1 MGKYFIGKGVQLLTE
16 ETENKIRI
24 YKLGLLQPEFGHM
37 PCISGNAFTF
47 LLAEEGEIQCQIN
60 QEKVDLEAGEALF
73 INAGQSY
80 RLVRSEKESSSFYII
95 EVAGEYLAAG
105 DESLQNKYISPVAEA
120 ESFAYCRFMPSAEED
135 TDEDILLQA
144 LLAAAQTA
152 EGRDMAYELDM
163 KSWLFT
169 AWGSLYKKFAQPR
182 PECKNAVI
190 RERVKLNR
198 MTGYLTEHCNEKLTL
213 SAMAEACQVS
223 TGDFCRFF
231 KKHMEMT
238 PFEYL
243 QKCRIW
249 NSMDAVLEKIIQRS
263 QSFSEGHCDHDPSD
277 SIGQFDPS
285 GKDGENICHRS
296 KCHDPSAQKDTG
308 KKSIKEQSKG
318 SAWNVPAIE
327 EKKITTYNAKKR
339 NIFI

>member
-1 MGKYFIGKGVQLLTE
+1 MGNYFIGKGVQLLTE
-16 ETENKIRI
+16 ESENKIRI
-24 YKLGLLQPEFGHM
+24 RKLELLQPEFGHM
-37 PCISGNAFTF
+37 PCMSGDVFTF
-47 LLAEEGEIQCQIN
+47 LLAEEGEMQGQVN

-80 RLVRSEKESSSFYII
+80 RLVRSENESCSFYII

-105 DESLQNKYISPVAEA
+105 DESLKSKYIAPVAEA
-120 ESFAYCRFMPSAEED
+120 EAFSYCRFMPSAEED

-169 AWGSLYKKFAQPR
+169 AWGSLYKKFVQLA

-190 RERVKLNR
+190 RERAKLNR
-198 MTGYLTEHCNEKLTL
+198 MTGYLTEHCNEKMTL
-213 SAMAEACQVS
+213 AAMAEACQVS

-249 NSMDAVLEKIIQRS
+249 NSMDAVLEKTASMGNIAVENGFAGAS
-263 QSFSEGHCDHDPSD
+263 YFSETFRKEMGCSPADYRKWYRGLSEECPVAWT
-277 SIGQFDPS
+277 
-285 GKDGENICHRS
+285 ES
-296 KCHDPSAQKDTG
+296 KEESAQTAK
-308 KKSIKEQSKG
+308 
-318 SAWNVPAIE
+318 
-327 EKKITTYNAKKR
+327 NAKKGKSGKHVPSYLL
-339 NIFI
+339 

>member
-1 MGKYFIGKGVQLLTE
+1 MSDK
-16 ETENKIRI
+16 
-24 YKLGLLQPEFGHM
+24 
-37 PCISGNAFTF
+37 SG
-47 LLAEEGEIQCQIN
+47 
-60 QEKVDLEAGEALF
+60 KVDLEAGEALF

-243 QKCRIW
+243 QKCRIGTVW
-249 NSMDAVLEKIIQRS
+249 MQFWRRLLPWEILQWKMVLQEQAIFQRLSEKRWAVLLQIIGNGTVTCQM
-263 QSFSEGHCDHDPSD
+263 
-277 SIGQFDPS
+277 
-285 GKDGENICHRS
+285 
-296 KCHDPSAQKDTG
+296 
-308 KKSIKEQSKG
+308 
-318 SAWNVPAIE
+318 NV
-327 EKKITTYNAKKR
+327 R
-339 NIFI
+339 

>member
-1 MGKYFIGKGVQLLTE
+1 M
-16 ETENKIRI
+16 
-24 YKLGLLQPEFGHM
+24 
-37 PCISGNAFTF
+37 
-47 LLAEEGEIQCQIN
+47 
-60 QEKVDLEAGEALF
+60 
-73 INAGQSY
+73 
-80 RLVRSEKESSSFYII
+80 
-95 EVAGEYLAAG
+95 AGEYLAAG

-135 TDEDILLQA
+135 TDEDILRQA

-190 RERVKLNR
+190 RERLKLNR

-249 NSMDAVLEKIIQRS
+249 NSMDAVLEKTASMGDIAVENGFAGAS
-263 QSFSEGHCDHDPSD
+263 YFSETFRKEMGCSPADYRKWYRGLSD
-277 SIGQFDPS
+277 ECPIITGENKEESAKVSKKDKKGKS
-285 GKDGENICHRS
+285 GK
-296 KCHDPSAQKDTG
+296 
-308 KKSIKEQSKG
+308 
-318 SAWNVPAIE
+318 NVPS
-327 EKKITTYNAKKR
+327 YLL
-339 NIFI
+339 

>member
-1 MGKYFIGKGVQLLTE
+1 MLLLINRMTVASYYKPKKRGTLWENIFIGKGVQLLTE

-47 LLAEEGEIQCQIN
+47 SIGRRRRN
-60 QEKVDLEAGEALF
+60 TVSDKSGKVDLEAGEALF

-152 EGRDMAYELDM
+152 EGRDMAYD
-163 KSWLFT
+163 W
-169 AWGSLYKKFAQPR
+169 
-182 PECKNAVI
+182 I
-190 RERVKLNR
+190 
-198 MTGYLTEHCNEKLTL
+198 
-213 SAMAEACQVS
+213 
-223 TGDFCRFF
+223 
-231 KKHMEMT
+231 
-238 PFEYL
+238 
-243 QKCRIW
+243 
-249 NSMDAVLEKIIQRS
+249 
-263 QSFSEGHCDHDPSD
+263 
-277 SIGQFDPS
+277 
-285 GKDGENICHRS
+285 
-296 KCHDPSAQKDTG
+296 
-308 KKSIKEQSKG
+308 
-318 SAWNVPAIE
+318 
-327 EKKITTYNAKKR
+327 
-339 NIFI
+339 

>member
-1 MGKYFIGKGVQLLTE
+1 MGKYFMGKGVKLLTE

-190 RERVKLNR
+190 RERLKLNR

-223 TGDFCRFF
+223 TGDDSIRIFAEMQNLEQYGCSSGEDCFHGRYCSGKWFCRSKLFF
-231 KKHMEMT
+231 RDFPKRDGLFSCRLSEM
-238 PFEYL
+238 
-243 QKCRIW
+243 
-249 NSMDAVLEKIIQRS
+249 
-263 QSFSEGHCDHDPSD
+263 
-277 SIGQFDPS
+277 
-285 GKDGENICHRS
+285 
-296 KCHDPSAQKDTG
+296 
-308 KKSIKEQSKG
+308 
-318 SAWNVPAIE
+318 VPWPV
-327 EKKITTYNAKKR
+327 R
-339 NIFI
+339 

>member
-169 AWGSLYKKFAQPR
+169 AWGSLYKKFALPR

-198 MTGYLTEHCNEKLTL
+198 MTGYLTEHYNEKLTL

-249 NSMDAVLEKIIQRS
+249 NSMDAVLEKTASMGDIAVENGFAGAS
-263 QSFSEGHCDHDPSD
+263 YFSETFRKEMGCSPADYRKWYRGLSD
-277 SIGQFDPS
+277 ECPIITGENKEESAKVSKKDKKGKS
-285 GKDGENICHRS
+285 GK
-296 KCHDPSAQKDTG
+296 
-308 KKSIKEQSKG
+308 
-318 SAWNVPAIE
+318 NVPS
-327 EKKITTYNAKKR
+327 YLL
-339 NIFI
+339 

>member
-1 MGKYFIGKGVQLLTE
+1 MGKYFMGKGVKLLTE

-73 INAGQSY
+73 INAEQSY
-80 RLVRSEKESSSFYII
+80 RLVRSEKERCSFYII

-105 DESLQNKYISPVAEA
+105 DESLLNKYISPVAEA

-152 EGRDMAYELDM
+152 EGRDIAYELDM

-169 AWGSLYKKFAQPR
+169 AWGSLYKSDQR
-182 PECKNAVI
+182 
-190 RERVKLNR
+190 
-198 MTGYLTEHCNEKLTL
+198 TGETE
-213 SAMAEACQVS
+213 SY
-223 TGDFCRFF
+223 D
-231 KKHMEMT
+231 
-238 PFEYL
+238 
-243 QKCRIW
+243 RI
-249 NSMDAVLEKIIQRS
+249 S
-263 QSFSEGHCDHDPSD
+263 
-277 SIGQFDPS
+277 
-285 GKDGENICHRS
+285 
-296 KCHDPSAQKDTG
+296 
-308 KKSIKEQSKG
+308 
-318 SAWNVPAIE
+318 
-327 EKKITTYNAKKR
+327 Y
-339 NIFI
+339 

>member
-37 PCISGNAFTF
+37 PWISGSAFTF

-60 QEKVDLEAGEALF
+60 QEKVDLEAGEAIF

-152 EGRDMAYELDM
+152 EGRDIAY
-163 KSWLFT
+163 
-169 AWGSLYKKFAQPR
+169 
-182 PECKNAVI
+182 
-190 RERVKLNR
+190 
-198 MTGYLTEHCNEKLTL
+198 
-213 SAMAEACQVS
+213 
-223 TGDFCRFF
+223 
-231 KKHMEMT
+231 
-238 PFEYL
+238 
-243 QKCRIW
+243 
-249 NSMDAVLEKIIQRS
+249 
-263 QSFSEGHCDHDPSD
+263 
-277 SIGQFDPS
+277 
-285 GKDGENICHRS
+285 
-296 KCHDPSAQKDTG
+296 
-308 KKSIKEQSKG
+308 
-318 SAWNVPAIE
+318 
-327 EKKITTYNAKKR
+327 
-339 NIFI
+339 